1 MTGPTA
7 LFAGP
12 GAYRTLRPNLKGSDP
27 FTSPNP
33 QGGQTPLC
41 SRDTFPLQMSSRAR
55 ANPLLN
61 DKGGQTPLSLGW
73 VEVVVG
79 GGAYLAVGGDRLL
92 LSRAGVPVGPLTL
105 VVDRL
110 EGLRLEVGMPVVVRA
125 EALTVSGQ
133 RVSVGRVRPW
143 CGLVVGP
150 ANGDPRPVVE
160 AVLERLPAPDTAIRD
175 GLEGLCGQGNQKNE
189 GAEE

>member
-27 FTSPNP
+27 VTSPNP

-110 EGLRLEVGMPVVVRA
+110 NDYIPDRDRWLKIPDIKFNRRI
-125 EALTVSGQ
+125 GQ
-133 RVSVGRVRPW
+133 YARQQY
-143 CGLVVGP
+143 
-150 ANGDPRPVVE
+150 
-160 AVLERLPAPDTAIRD
+160 AVPCRFDFARW
-175 GLEGLCGQGNQKNE
+175 
-189 GAEE
+189 